1 MILFDKGLRFGSKI
15 NTKFHE
21 LVFNTS
27 VTGYSESIT
36 DPSYRNQ
43 ILIFT
48 TPLVGNYGTPSYEKD
63 QFKLHKNFESG
74 KIQVSGLIVSD
85 YSTHF
90 SHWNAK
96 WSLSDFCKSENVPI
110 LSGIDT
116 RELTHLLRNNP
127 LSGKIEDNKLY
138 LSNYLDTTEIVNIV
152 STKQILNYNPKGK
165 TKIAVLDFG
174 IKNNIIRCLIK
185 RNCSVT
191 VYPYNYD
198 LSNEHFDGVLLSNG
212 PGDPKVNVIAVNNVK
227 KLFEIKKPIFGI
239 CMGLQILGLSI
250 NMETYKM
257 KYGNRGH
264 NQPVIDLLT
273 NKSYITS
280 QNHGYALNEES
291 LPNKWRISYKN
302 MNDNTVEGISHES
315 LPYFA
320 VQFHPEA
327 QSGPKDTEFLFD
339 KFVDQCKKFKTSTN

>member
-1 MILFDKGLRFGSKI
+1 MLLKGVRFGSKI

-27 VTGYSESIT
+27 ITGYDITIT

-43 ILIFT
+43 ILVFT
-48 TPLVGNYGTPSYEKD
+48 QPLIGNYGVPSYEKD
-63 QFKLHKNFESG
+63 RFNLHKHFESG
-74 KIQVSGLIVSD
+74 KIQVSGLIVGD
-85 YSTHF
+85 YSKKF

-96 WSLSDFCKSENVPI
+96 WSLSDFCKSEDIPI

-127 LSGKIEDNKLY
+127 LSGKIVDDKLY
-138 LSNYLDTTEIVNIV
+138 LSKNIDSINEVNIV
-152 STKQILNYNPKGK
+152 STKQILNYNTKGK
-165 TKIAVLDFG
+165 IKIAVLDFG
-174 IKNNIIRCLIK
+174 IKENIIRCLIK
-185 RNCSVT
+185 RNCHVT
-191 VYPYNYD
+191 VYPYNFD
-198 LSNEHFDGVLLSNG
+198 ISNEEFDGVLLSNG
-212 PGDPKVNVIAVNNVK
+212 PGDPKCNTIAVNNVK
-227 KLFEIKKPIFGI
+227 KLLEIKKPIFGI

-273 NKSYITS
+273 NKSYITA
-280 QNHGYALNEES
+280 QNHGYALNEQS

-302 MNDNTVEGISHES
+302 LNDNTVEGISHES

-327 QSGPKDTEFLFD
+327 MSGSKDTEFLFD
-339 KFVDQCKKFKTSTN
+339 KFVDQCKE

>member
-1 MILFDKGLRFGSKI
+1 MILFGKGLRYGSKI

-27 VTGYSESIT
+27 LVGYNESIT

-43 ILIFT
+43 ILVFT
-48 TPLVGNYGTPSYEKD
+48 QPLIGNYGVPSYEKD
-63 QFKLHKNFESG
+63 QFNLHKNFESG
-74 KIQVSGLIVSD
+74 KIQVSGLIIGD
-85 YSTHF
+85 YSKNY

-96 WSLSDFCKSENVPI
+96 WSLSDFCKSEDIPI

-138 LSNYLDTTEIVNIV
+138 LNNYLDTTEINIV
-152 STKQILNYNPKGK
+152 STKQKINYNPKGK
-165 TKIAVLDFG
+165 IKIAVLDFG

-198 LSNEHFDGVLLSNG
+198 ITNEHFDGVLLSNG
-212 PGDPKVNVIAVNNVK
+212 PGDPKVNVVAVTNVK
-227 KLFEIKKPIFGI
+227 KLLEIKKPIFGI

-257 KYGNRGH
+257 KYGNRGS

-280 QNHGYALNEES
+280 QNHGYALNEKS
-291 LPNKWRISYKN
+291 LPDLWRISYKN
-302 MNDNTVEGISHES
+302 LNDNTVEGIVHES

-320 VQFHPEA
+320 VQFHPEFRA
-327 QSGPKDTEFLFD
+327 GPKDTEFLFD
-339 KFVDQCKKFKTSTN
+339 DFVDKCKNFYL

>member
-1 MILFDKGLRFGSKI
+1 MKLFGLGLRYGSKI

-27 VTGYSESIT
+27 LVGYNESIS

-43 ILIFT
+43 ILVFT
-48 TPLVGNYGTPSYEKD
+48 QPLIGNYGSPSYEKD
-63 QFKLHKNFESG
+63 RYNLHKNFESG
-74 KIQVSGLIVSD
+74 KIQVSGLIVGG
-85 YSTHF
+85 YSTKF

-96 WSLSDFCKSENVPI
+96 WSLHDFCKSENVPI
-110 LSGIDT
+110 LSDIDT
-116 RELTHLLRNNP
+116 RELTHLLRNNA
-127 LSGKIEDNKLY
+127 LSGKIVDDKLY
-138 LSNYLDTTEIVNIV
+138 LSEQMLDTSEVKLV
-152 STKQILNYNPKGK
+152 STKEILNYNPEGK
-165 TKIAVLDFG
+165 IKIAVLDFG
-174 IKNNIIRCLIK
+174 IKENIIRCLIK

-191 VYPYNYD
+191 VYPYNFD
-198 LSNEHFDGVLLSNG
+198 ISKENFDGVLLSNG
-212 PGDPKVNVIAVNNVK
+212 PGDPKCNVIAVNNVK
-227 KLFEIKKPIFGI
+227 KLLEIKKPIFGI

-302 MNDNTVEGISHES
+302 LNDNTVEGISHEF
-315 LPYFA
+315 LQYFA
-320 VQFHPEA
+320 VQFHPENHGG
-327 QSGPKDTEFLFD
+327 SKDTEFLFD
-339 KFVDQCKKFKTSTN
+339 NFVDQCK

>member
-1 MILFDKGLRFGSKI
+1 MRLFEKGLRFGSNI

-27 VTGYSESIT
+27 LVGYNESIT

-43 ILIFT
+43 ILILT
-48 TPLVGNYGTPSYEKD
+48 NPLVGNYGTPSYEKD
-63 QFKLHKNFESG
+63 QFNLHKNFESG
-74 KIQVSGLIVSD
+74 KIQVSGLIVGN

-96 WSLSDFCKSENVPI
+96 WSLSDFCKSEDVPI

-138 LSNYLDTTEIVNIV
+138 LSNNFESKVKLV

-165 TKIAVLDFG
+165 IKIAVLDFG
-174 IKNNIIRCLIK
+174 IKENIIRCLIK
-185 RNCSVT
+185 RGCSVT
-191 VYPYNYD
+191 VYPYNFD
-198 LSNEHFDGVLLSNG
+198 LTNEEFDGVLLSNG
-212 PGDPKVNVIAVNNVK
+212 PGDPKCNVVAVNNVK
-227 KLFEIKKPIFGI
+227 KLIEIKKPIFGI

-250 NMETYKM
+250 SMETYKM

-264 NQPVIDLLT
+264 NQPVIDLMT
-273 NKSYITS
+273 NKTYITS
-280 QNHGYALNEES
+280 QNHGYALNEKS
-291 LPNKWRISYKN
+291 LPDLWRISYKN

-320 VQFHPEA
+320 VQFHPENHG
-327 QSGPKDTEFLFD
+327 GPKDTEFLFD
-339 KFVDQCKKFKTSTN
+339 KFVDQCKL